1 MAAQLFNNQLSQFK
15 IKLDKDS
22 LDYIGGMLGDMA
34 LTDHD
39 EVRESTETFL
49 IDANINDKARSDFYK
64 ALFSNEVFQD
74 KTINSRTVGGAV
86 LINSNNNKD
95 STIEKELKEGDNN
108 EEEKEVGKQSAT
120 RKRVTGAKRVGK
132 RGVRGKQVAATASS
146 SEDDEPNLVA
156 ISQQSRFHTET
167 LETSNKE
174 IDLPG
179 VQISVNQLDL
189 LVDAHLKLKPLTR
202 YGLVGQNG
210 VGKSVLMKCLADNIL
225 VGLPQNLNILHIS
238 QLEDFDEN
246 TTVVQEVLSADA
258 KATIAVRE
266 YDVLRAVIGDSAPTN
281 TKSSKANQEL
291 NSVVFSIMQCRV
303 KDRLDA
309 ANRLA
314 IKRSGLRGREA
325 RRELVKIEKEYAD
338 FCKQDPQKY
347 VTADMVNEV
356 IAQVFERV
364 ALVEQDERKNRAQRL
379 LKGLGFSEAQSVS
392 LISTFSGG
400 WRMRIALAK
409 SLFMQPDILLLDEPT
424 NHLDL
429 PAILWLQE
437 YIIND
442 TSEMIVVVVSHDRD
456 FLNNVTD
463 ETIIMKDKQLKY
475 HAGNY
480 QDWEANTE
488 EQRIRKQALLDN
500 TEKKRKKIQASI
512 EHNLQTAKSTGDDKR
527 HGMIKS
533 RQKKIERLGMEKT
546 EDGKRFKQSYRAGY
560 HSSMRVEIVV
570 EQGVKTAS
578 IKIPQPSQ
586 LRYNGP
592 VFRMSEASFKYKG
605 SSKNVIEKFSIN
617 IEPNARIA
625 FIGPNGCGKSTL
637 LNMLTG
643 KTQPSQGEVYRHAL
657 LKVGYFSQHVVDQLD
672 LDLSPVE
679 CMMKQYPGLSEHE
692 CRAHFGTIGISGN
705 IVLRKIRS
713 LSGGQRNRIAFAMIL
728 YEKPHVLVLDEIT
741 NHLDMGTVE
750 MLVDA
755 LADFSGALIV
765 VSHDVW
771 FLKQILDPETDE
783 SESDQED
790 ELIQREVYSIKQGVV
805 KKWEKGIDAYVASV
819 LRTVKKQNNML

>member
-1 MAAQLFNNQLSQFK
+1 
-15 IKLDKDS
+15 
-22 LDYIGGMLGDMA
+22 
-34 LTDHD
+34 
-39 EVRESTETFL
+39 
-49 IDANINDKARSDFYK
+49 
-64 ALFSNEVFQD
+64 
-74 KTINSRTVGGAV
+74 
-86 LINSNNNKD
+86 
-95 STIEKELKEGDNN
+95 
-108 EEEKEVGKQSAT
+108 
-120 RKRVTGAKRVGK
+120 
-132 RGVRGKQVAATASS
+132 
-146 SEDDEPNLVA
+146 EPEIVA

-167 LETSNKE
+167 IETSNKE
-174 IDLPG
+174 LDLPG

-246 TTVVQEVLSADA
+246 TTVVQEVLSAD
-258 KATIAVRE
+258 
-266 YDVLRAVIGDSAPTN
+266 
-281 TKSSKANQEL
+281 
-291 NSVVFSIMQCRV
+291 
-303 KDRLDA
+303 
-309 ANRLA
+309 
-314 IKRSGLRGREA
+314 
-325 RRELVKIEKEYAD
+325 KEYSD

-347 VTADMVNEV
+347 VTDDMVNEI

-364 ALVEQDERKNRAQRL
+364 ELVDEEERKNRAHKL
-379 LKGLGFSEAQSVS
+379 LKGLGFNEKQSVS

-409 SLFMQPDILLLDEPT
+409 SLFIKPDILLLDEPT

-442 TSEMIVVVVSHDRD
+442 TNDMIVVVVSHDRE
-456 FLNNVTD
+456 FLNNVTE
-463 ETIIMKDKQLKY
+463 ETIILKDKQLKY
-475 HAGNY
+475 HPGNY

-488 EQRIRKQALLDN
+488 EQRIRKQALLD
-500 TEKKRKKIQASI
+500 ASI
-512 EHNLQTAKSTGDDKR
+512 EHNLQTAKATGDDKR
-527 HGMIKS
+527 HGMVKS
-533 RQKKIERLGMEKT
+533 RQKKLERLGMEKT

-560 HSSMRVEIVV
+560 HSTMRVEIVV
-570 EQGVKTAS
+570 EQGVKTAA
-578 IKIPQPSQ
+578 IKIPEPSQ

-592 VFRMSEASFKYKG
+592 VFRMSDASFKYPG
-605 SSKNVIEKFSIN
+605 ASKNVIEKFSIN

-643 KTQPSQGEVYRHAL
+643 KTQPTQGEVYRHTL
-657 LKVGYFSQHVVDQLD
+657 LRVGYFSQHVVDQLD

-679 CMMKQYPGLSEHE
+679 CMMKQYPSLSEHE

-728 YEKPHVLVLDEIT
+728 YERPHVLVLDEIT

-755 LADFSGALIV
+755 LADFSGALVV
-765 VSHDVW
+765 VSHDIW
-771 FLKQILDPETDE
+771 FLKQVLEPEADDSDSDE
-783 SESDQED
+783 EE
-790 ELIQREVYSIKQGVV
+790 EPIQREVYTIKQGVV
-805 KKWEKGIDAYVASV
+805 NKWEKGIDAYVASV
-819 LRTVKKQNNML
+819 LR

>member
-1 MAAQLFNNQLSQFK
+1 MASQQFNDKLNQFK
-15 IKLDKDS
+15 IKLDEDS
-22 LDYIGGMLGDMA
+22 LEYISGMLGDMT

-49 IDANINDKARSDFYK
+49 IDANINDKARNDFYK
-64 ALFSNEVFQD
+64 ALFSSDAFKGD
-74 KTINSRTVGGAV
+74 ASGSAFSRGPV
-86 LINSNNNKD
+86 LINTSKKD
-95 STIEKELKEGDNN
+95 AKAD
-108 EEEKEVGKQSAT
+108 GKKSEAEDEDQDKQTSAT
-120 RKRVTGAKRVGK
+120 TKKRVTGTKRVGK
-132 RGVRGKQVAATASS
+132 RGVRGKQAAT
-146 SEDDEPNLVA
+146 SEDDEPEIVA

-167 LETSNKE
+167 IETSNKE
-174 IDLPG
+174 LDLPG

-246 TTVVQEVLSADA
+246 TTVVQEVLSADV
-258 KATIAVRE
+258 KATIAIRE
-266 YDVLRAVIGDSAPTN
+266 YEALRAVIGDAAPTKKA
-281 TKSSKANQEL
+281 TKANQEL
-291 NSVVFSIMQCRV
+291 NNVVFDIMRSRV
-303 KDRLDA
+303 KDRLDDA
-309 ANRLA
+309 TRLA

-325 RRELVKIEKEYAD
+325 RKEQVKMEKEYSD

-347 VTADMVNEV
+347 VTDDMVNEI

-364 ALVEQDERKNRAQRL
+364 ELVDEEERKNRAHKL
-379 LKGLGFSEAQSVS
+379 LKGLGFNEKQSVS

-409 SLFMQPDILLLDEPT
+409 SLFIKPDILLLDEPT

-442 TSEMIVVVVSHDRD
+442 TNDMIVVVVSHDRE
-456 FLNNVTD
+456 FLNNVTE
-463 ETIIMKDKQLKY
+463 ETIILKDKQLKY
-475 HAGNY
+475 HPGNY

-512 EHNLQTAKSTGDDKR
+512 EHNLQTAKATGDDKR
-527 HGMIKS
+527 HGMVKS
-533 RQKKIERLGMEKT
+533 RQKKLERLGMEKT

-560 HSSMRVEIVV
+560 HSTMRVEIVV
-570 EQGVKTAS
+570 EQGVKTAA
-578 IKIPQPSQ
+578 IKIPEPSQ

-592 VFRMSEASFKYKG
+592 VSYPGA
-605 SSKNVIEKFSIN
+605 SKNVIEKFSIN

-643 KTQPSQGEVYRHAL
+643 KTQPTQGEVYRHTL
-657 LKVGYFSQHVVDQLD
+657 LRVGYFSQHVVDQLD

-679 CMMKQYPGLSEHE
+679 CMMKQYPSLSEHE

-728 YEKPHVLVLDEIT
+728 YERPHVLVLDEIT

-755 LADFSGALIV
+755 LADFSGALVV
-765 VSHDVW
+765 VSHDIW
-771 FLKQILDPETDE
+771 FLKQVLEPEADDSDSDE
-783 SESDQED
+783 EE
-790 ELIQREVYSIKQGVV
+790 EPIQREVYTIKQGVV
-805 KKWEKGIDAYVASV
+805 NKWEKGIDAYVASV
-819 LRTVKKQNNML
+819 LRTVKKQNKML

>member
-1 MAAQLFNNQLSQFK
+1 MASQQFNDQLNQFR
-15 IKLDKDS
+15 IKLDED
-22 LDYIGGMLGDMA
+22 LLEYISGMLADMT
-34 LTDHD
+34 LTNHD

-49 IDANINDKARSDFYK
+49 IDANINDKARNDFYK
-64 ALFSNEVFQD
+64 ALFSSDAFKGKAARN
-74 KTINSRTVGGAV
+74 TTANGPV
-86 LINSNNNKD
+86 LINNNNSKD
-95 STIEKELKEGDNN
+95 STVNEKSEA
-108 EEEKEVGKQSAT
+108 EEEDTDKQTAAK
-120 RKRVTGAKRVGK
+120 KRITGTKRAGK
-132 RGVRGKQVAATASS
+132 RGLRGKLAAAAT
-146 SEDDEPNLVA
+146 SEDDEPEIVA

-174 IDLPG
+174 LDLPG

-246 TTVVQEVLSADA
+246 TTVVQEVLSADP
-258 KATIAVRE
+258 KATIAIRE
-266 YDVLRAVIGDSAPTN
+266 YEALRAVIGDAAPTKKA
-281 TKSSKANQEL
+281 TKANQEL
-291 NSVVFSIMQCRV
+291 NSVVFDIMRSRV
-303 KDRLDA
+303 KDRLDEA
-309 ANRLA
+309 TRLA

-325 RRELVKIEKEYAD
+325 RKEQVKMEKEYSD

-347 VTADMVNEV
+347 VTDDMVNEV
-356 IAQVFERV
+356 IAQVFERME
-364 ALVEQDERKNRAQRL
+364 LVDEEERKNRAHKL
-379 LKGLGFSEAQSVS
+379 LKGLGFDEKQSTS

-409 SLFMQPDILLLDEPT
+409 SLFIKPDILLLDEPT

-442 TSEMIVVVVSHDRD
+442 TSDMIVVVVSHDRE
-456 FLNNVTD
+456 FLNNVTE
-463 ETIIMKDKQLKY
+463 ETIILKDKQLKY
-475 HAGNY
+475 HPGNY

-488 EQRIRKQALLDN
+488 EQRIRKQTMLDN

-512 EHNLQTAKSTGDDKR
+512 EHNLQTAKATGDDKR
-527 HGMIKS
+527 HGMVKS
-533 RQKKIERLGMEKT
+533 RQKKLERLGMEKT

-560 HSSMRVEIVV
+560 HETARVQIVV
-570 EQGVKTAS
+570 EQGVKTAA
-578 IKIPQPSQ
+578 IKIPEPSQ

-592 VFRMSEASFKYKG
+592 VFRMSDATFRYKG

-643 KTQPSQGEVYRHAL
+643 KTQPTQGEVYRHTL

-679 CMMKQYPGLSEHE
+679 YMMKQYPSLSEHE
-692 CRAHFGTIGISGN
+692 CRAHFGTIGVSGN
-705 IVLRKIRS
+705 IVLRKVRT
-713 LSGGQRNRIAFAMIL
+713 LSGGQRNRIAFALIL
-728 YEKPHVLVLDEIT
+728 YERPHVLVLDEIT

-771 FLKQILDPETDE
+771 FLKQVLE
-783 SESDQED
+783 SEADGSDSE
-790 ELIQREVYSIKQGVV
+790 EEGEPIQREVYTIKQGVV
-805 KKWEKGIDAYVASV
+805 NKWEKGIDAYVASV
-819 LRTVKKQNNML
+819 LRTVKKQNKML